1 LIKLLGF
8 VLQGF
13 WSDGVVDFLEY
24 QMPNSD
30 RLRPCSGLALLPARA
45 KRSVWTIEVR
55 NVGILEYWNNGLWD
69 TGMLD

>member
-1 LIKLLGF
+1 MDIL
-8 VLQGF
+8 
-13 WSDGVVDFLEY
+13 DN

-30 RLRPCSGLALLPARA
+30 RLCPRSGLALLPARA